1 MTNLLKKWIFIAQF
15 HLQDPDSEYGDPDP
29 AWPIWIRIRNTDL
42 HHVRQPNEHAYTPR
56 ERLTVV
62 VLTRKG
68 IGMPMLASNFIAP
81 GMVVH
86 LQSENGVLGLGPFPT
101 KDQVP
106 VPKSLL
112 PMTNSP
118 DNLQLCTV

>member
-1 MTNLLKKWIFIAQF
+1 MRLLGRNPPIKPFLLSNKKSLECSSLNCLA
-15 HLQDPDSEYGDPDP
+15 
-29 AWPIWIRIRNTDL
+29 
-42 HHVRQPNEHAYTPR
+42 
-56 ERLTVV
+56 
-62 VLTRKG
+62 G

-106 VPKSLL
+106 LATVL
-112 PMTNSP
+112 
-118 DNLQLCTV
+118 DNPSRTS